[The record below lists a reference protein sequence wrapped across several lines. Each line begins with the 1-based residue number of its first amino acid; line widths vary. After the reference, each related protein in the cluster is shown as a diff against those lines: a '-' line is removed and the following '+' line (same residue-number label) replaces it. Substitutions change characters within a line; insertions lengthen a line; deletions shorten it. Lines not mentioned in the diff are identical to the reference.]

1 MEVFEIIRM
10 GILNDEISYFVF
22 LVLVSLFIIDVVF
35 YTLIWLNVLFL
46 DWQVKKGLIYRM
58 PFRELIKGFEE
69 LLKISINEINTRA
82 YVEDF
87 FSRYKAV
94 LLPFPLVSSIK
105 TPVISTIKFIKNTV
119 SLFILVGVLGTFVG
133 IYTSLVSVLNT
144 NNPGAILPGLES
156 IAPVLS
162 GMGTA
167 FATSIVGMSLALM
180 TTFLLKLFN
189 VEQFLAGIMARL
201 ENYLDNEIK
210 ITSKPILVRQL
221 HKIEQVLENGFTSMA
236 QNTDDIY
243 ESIKGFKAFSSQ
255 FEEAAAYMEHFNTDL
270 AGSMSDLKEFYETNK
285 EFTEGFSEDVKA
297 FGERFTRLFTSIDEL
312 TSQQAEIRR
321 FMEKSTTIQA
331 ESISIL
337 KENIG
342 ILQGIYGEITE
353 SQQDLRET
361 NSKMRQDF
369 SQDIARLDELL
380 KVIAKTAGE
389 QQELAAGY
397 QELVQTVVS
406 LREELMAGFA
416 ASTGKF
422 KHTMEEI
429 KNSYHNEMNK
439 NIKVFA
445 EHVSLSNKIINKGFD
460 SLVSKF
466 ENLDLLLGKYLSGLA
481 FNASDLEGAIRE
493 LNQAVGAVETNI
505 REHNRSIQKLSQLIR
520 EKLVLN
526 QVFRPEG
533 KKESPLQPEEGED
546 SAQPGEK
553 FAKHPGK

>member
-1 MEVFEIIRM
+1 M

-58 PFRELIKGFEE
+58 PFRELIQGFEE

>member
-35 YTLIWLNVLFL
+35 YTLIWFNVLFL

-58 PFRELIKGFEE
+58 PFRELIQGFEE

>member
-58 PFRELIKGFEE
+58 PFRELIQGFEE